1 MNMLVAAH
9 TINEHEMNISDASD
23 RRGSEQP
30 SERMIGRLTFCNGS
44 RAVISASATNLTG
57 ANADFWAIGKLIS
70 INTVNKRIVGVV
82 YEMNTTSEL
91 WSDSEMNV
99 IYIKIELVGEI
110 SDTDEGPVFK
120 TGISAYPYLGA
131 VAHRIRVRD
140 LQAIYSVDSG
150 LAVSIGTLSQDETVP
165 ASVDIDM
172 MLSRHFAVLGTTG
185 VGKSSAVSILLRKA
199 VSVKPNLR
207 VLILDPHN
215 EYTSAFSD
223 IAITVDSTCLELPF
237 WMFRLE
243 EFADVL
249 FRGRKPLDGEIDILR
264 EFIAVAKVRY
274 NTPQTA
280 NVSNSLLKRSNT
292 VENSGLTSETPVPY
306 RISDLIKIIDDELGK
321 LDSKFSKSDMRSVMH
336 RLDSM
341 CHDPRFKFMF
351 SKSTIEDNI
360 ESVVS
365 NIFRVPINNRPITV
379 FQLAGLPSEV
389 VNAVASVL
397 ARIAFDL
404 AMWSQGTYEILVLCE
419 EAHRYVPNDKSLGFA
434 PTRTSIARIA
444 KEGRKYGAYLGVV
457 TQRPGE
463 LDPTILSQCS
473 TVFAMRLANERDQEI
488 IKSALSDSSSSTIG
502 FISSI
507 GNREAIAFGEA
518 VATPMRM
525 KFEFQNQDHL
535 PKTASGVAETERA
548 KDKQNTDLRFVI
560 NRMRGGERA

>member
-1 MNMLVAAH
+1 MNMFVSPLK
-9 TINEHEMNISDASD
+9 TNEHELNANDATD
-23 RRGSEQP
+23 RRGQEQP

-91 WSDSEMNV
+91 WSDSEQNV

-110 SDTDEGPVFK
+110 SDTDQGPVFK

-140 LQAIYSVDSG
+140 LQAIYSIDSG

-165 ASVDIDM
+165 ASVDVDM

-237 WMFRLE
+237 WMFKLE

-264 EFIAVAKVRY
+264 DFIAVAKVKY
-274 NTPQTA
+274 NTPQTS
-280 NVSNSLLKRSNT
+280 NISNSLLKRSSS
-292 VENSGLTSETPVPY
+292 VDNSGLTSETPVPY

-321 LDSKFSKSDMRSVMH
+321 LDSKFNKAEMRSVMH

-360 ESVVS
+360 ESVIS
-365 NIFRVPINNRPITV
+365 NIFRIPINNRPITV

-488 IKSALSDSSSSTIG
+488 IRSALSDSSSSTIG

-525 KFEFQNQDHL
+525 KFEFQNQNHL
-535 PKTASGVAETERA
+535 PKTASGVAETERV
-548 KDKQNTDLRFVI
+548 KDKQNTDLRFAI
-560 NRMRGGERA
+560 NRMRGTERV

>member
-1 MNMLVAAH
+1 MNIFVDAH
-9 TINEHEMNISDASD
+9 KINEQDINEQDASD

-44 RAVISASATNLTG
+44 RAVISAAASNLTG

-91 WSDSEMNV
+91 WSDSTMNV
-99 IYIKIELVGEI
+99 IYIKVELVGEI
-110 SDTDEGPVFK
+110 SDTDDGPVFRA
-120 TGISAYPYLGA
+120 GISSYPYLGA

-140 LQAIYSVDSG
+140 LQAIYTVSSG

-165 ASVDIDM
+165 AAVDIDL

-274 NTPQTA
+274 NTPLTT
-280 NVSNSLLKRSNT
+280 NVSNSLLKRSAS

-306 RISDLIKIIDDELGK
+306 RVSDLIKLIDDELGK
-321 LDSKFSKSDMRSVMH
+321 LDSKFSKADMRSVMH

-351 SKSTIEDNI
+351 AKSTIEDNMEPVI
-360 ESVVS
+360 SQ
-365 NIFRVPINNRPITV
+365 IFRVPINNRPITV

-404 AMWSQGTYEILVLCE
+404 AMWSQGAYEILVLCE
-419 EAHRYVPNDKSLGFA
+419 EAHRYVPSDKSLGFA
-434 PTRTSIARIA
+434 PTRTSISRIA

-518 VATPMRM
+518 IATPMRM

-548 KDKQNTDLRFVI
+548 KEKQNTDIRFVV
-560 NRMRGGERA
+560 NRMRGIDRA